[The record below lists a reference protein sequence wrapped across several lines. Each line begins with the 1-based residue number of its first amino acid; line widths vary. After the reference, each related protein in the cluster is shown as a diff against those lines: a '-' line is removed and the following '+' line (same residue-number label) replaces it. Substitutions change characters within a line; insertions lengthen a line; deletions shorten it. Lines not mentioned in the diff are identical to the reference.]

1 MDPYEGKIYT
11 QEEAEKL
18 PAAIKARLVRY
29 PTTGHYARTKM
40 RAEELKRRQRKK
52 AKDKKKR
59 K

>member
-1 MDPYEGKIYT
+1 MDPYTGKTYT
-11 QEEAEKL
+11 AEEAEML
-18 PAAIKARLVRY
+18 PDVIKARLVRY